1 VRGTGKWAG
10 AGGAPEGPTGKGKTE
25 IGG

>member
-1 VRGTGKWAG
+1 VRGTGKGAG